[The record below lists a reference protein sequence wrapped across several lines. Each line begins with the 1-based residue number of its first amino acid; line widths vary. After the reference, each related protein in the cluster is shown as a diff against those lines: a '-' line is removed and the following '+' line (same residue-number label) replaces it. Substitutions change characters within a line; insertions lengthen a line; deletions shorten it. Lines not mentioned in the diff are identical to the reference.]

1 MISWAKI
8 FTCIS
13 LSKVKCN
20 LTDKFDRM
28 IIFVL
33 LNLMHFI

>member
-8 FTCIS
+8 FICIS

-28 IIFVL
+28 IIFAL
-33 LNLMHFI
+33 LNLMYFI